1 MKKKLLALGCGLLLL
16 AGCSI
21 APHHTT
27 PAISAR
33 ISAPQSGQSAASE
46 GSGAP
51 SAPVLKGPLF
61 TAGSGPYLPPAGTV
75 QTVDSAA
82 ADEIHLYWEKAYPLA
97 QNPPDFA
104 FYDAND
110 PVSEDAGEETALLQ
124 KYGANLYLKGLK
136 ETSYVVQWESAY
148 ALIGYCGVPSAKEQ
162 AVPLLRELE
171 KTSPSKNV
179 RNACTF
185 TLDVLDGSFSSP
197 HISASSDRKTLAFAD
212 HFEATLGGGHRLWTL
227 RDGKLYLDTL
237 SVDGYTSSIAQAAVS
252 PDGKHVAVNLTG
264 RKGSWGFIITL
275 GQPDTLSGELIGT
288 MAASLQKKGYTL
300 YREGAPANPDW
311 HGVYYSNIQNLSW
324 TGSDTLKLDVDMQ
337 VTDHPAPSALEGDAR
352 LSGTVLYHPSDGTFD
367 FGGLT
372 KSPGVR

>member
-33 ISAPQSGQSAASE
+33 ISAPQSGQNAASE
-46 GSGAP
+46 GTP

-61 TAGSGPYLPPAGTV
+61 TAGSGPYQPPAGTV
-75 QTVDSAA
+75 QTVDSTA
-82 ADEIHLYWEKAYPLA
+82 ADEIHLYWQKAYPLA

-110 PVSEDAGEETALLQ
+110 PISEDASEETALLQ

-148 ALIGYCGVPSAKEQ
+148 ALIGYYGVPSAKEQ
-162 AVPLLRELE
+162 AVPLLWELE

-179 RNACTF
+179 RDASTF
-185 TLDVLDGSFSSP
+185 TLDVLQGTFSSP

-212 HFEATLGGGHRLWTL
+212 HFEATLGGGSRLWTI
-227 RDGKLYLDTL
+227 RDGNLYLDTL
-237 SVDGYTSSIAQAAVS
+237 RVDGYTSSVTQATVS
-252 PDGKHVAVNLTG
+252 PNGKYVAVNLEG
-264 RKGSWGFIITL
+264 RKGSWGFVITL
-275 GQPDTLSGELIGT
+275 GQPDTLSGDLIDA
-288 MAASLQKKGYTL
+288 MAAPLQQKGYVL
-300 YREGAPANPDW
+300 FREGAPDNPDW
-311 HGVYYSNIQNLSW
+311 HGVYYSNINALSW
-324 TGSDTLKLDVDMQ
+324 TATGTLKLDVNMQ
-337 VTDHPAPSALEGDAR
+337 IVDHPDPSALEGTSS
-352 LSGTVLYHPSDGTFD
+352 LTGTVLYHPADGTFD
-367 FGGLT
+367 FSGLT
-372 KSPGVR
+372 RSAGIR